1 MPTFVR
7 NLYSMYWK
15 KLSRKA
21 IKQRIDEA
29 LSENANYRKGK
40 VMGVPASYLDN
51 ELFYDDAP
59 FLEDSPFLKTL
70 VANPNHIGVHTLGE
84 ETEEIFKGT
93 QKIEAE
99 LIELIS
105 TQIFKAKPNS
115 TDGYIAPGGTEA
127 NIEAIWIYRNYFMQ
141 QFGAKN
147 DEIAL
152 VYSQDSHYSM
162 PKGAN
167 LLLLDTFPVKVDEET
182 RNINIDDFDNQI
194 QSALNSGKKYF
205 IFILNMATTMF
216 GSVDDIDAVLPVIKK
231 HNLNYKIHVDAAFG
245 GFIYPF
251 TNTDNKLTFER
262 EEISSFTLDGHKM
275 LQAPYG
281 TGIFLIRKGM
291 MQYSM
296 TKEAQYVM
304 GKDYTLCG
312 SRSGANA
319 IVVWMILMIH
329 GSNGWQAKMEQL
341 IDKKDWVLEKLDK
354 LGVEYYHNPCV
365 NIVTIKSKYISPFLM
380 KKYFLVPD
388 THDNQPNW
396 HKFIVMSHVSQGV
409 LDEFIMDFKAELQM
423 KQ

>member
-1 MPTFVR
+1 
-7 NLYSMYWK
+7 MYWK

-21 IKQRIDEA
+21 ITQRIDEA
-29 LSENANYRKGK
+29 LAENANYRKGK
-40 VMGVPASYLDN
+40 VMGVPASFLDN
-51 ELFYDDAP
+51 ELFYEDAP
-59 FLEDSPFLKTL
+59 FLEDSPYLKTL

-84 ETEEIFKGT
+84 ENEVIFKGT

-99 LIELIS
+99 LIELIA
-105 TQIFKAKPNS
+105 TQIFKAEKN
-115 TDGYIAPGGTEA
+115 TIDGYVAPGGTEA

-141 QFGAKN
+141 EFGAKN
-147 DEIAL
+147 NEIAL
-152 VYSQDSHYSM
+152 FFSEDSHYSM

-167 LLLLDTFPVKVDEET
+167 LLLLDTYKIPVKENN
-182 RNINIDDFDNQI
+182 RKIDI
-194 QSALNSGKKYF
+194 EALDKAIAQAENEGKKYF
-205 IFILNMATTMF
+205 IFVLNMATTMF
-216 GSVDDIDAVLPVIKK
+216 GSVDDIDEVLPVIKK
-231 HNLNYKIHVDAAFG
+231 HNLNFKIHIDAAFG

-251 TNTDNKLTFER
+251 TNPDNKLTFER

-304 GKDYTLCG
+304 GKDYTICG

-341 IDKKDWVLEKLDK
+341 IDKKEWVLDK
-354 LGVEYYHNPCV
+354 LEKMGVEFYHNPCI
-365 NIVTIKSKYISPFLM
+365 NIVTIRSKYVSPFLV

-388 THDNQPNW
+388 THDSQPNW
-396 HKFIVMSHVSQGV
+396 HKFIIMPHVSQGV
-409 LDEFIMDFKAELQM
+409 LDEFVMDFKTELHTIQ
-423 KQ
+423 